1 MGQLCK
7 CTVMLMKTLPYLGF
21 YMRERKGGQCRSP
34 HFGAKKRETF
44 RLMPG
49 TLPSTV
55 MSFPAVI

>member
-7 CTVMLMKTLPYLGF
+7 CTVIVKETLPYLGF

-34 HFGAKKRETF
+34 HFDAKKRETF

-49 TLPSTV
+49 TLPSIV
-55 MSFPAVI
+55 MSYPAVI

>member
-7 CTVMLMKTLPYLGF
+7 STVFVRETLLYLGF
-21 YMRERKGGQCRSP
+21 YMRERKGRQCRSP
-34 HFGAKKRETF
+34 HFGTKKRETF

-55 MSFPAVI
+55 MSYPAVI